1 MKICVR
7 SLPAKIMLAL
17 IRGYQLTFSAL
28 MGKQCRFYP
37 SCSHYAADAIRHYG
51 ALRGG
56 FMGARRILRCH
67 PWNPGG
73 YDPVPLPA
81 DTADKFCTP
90 AAAGKFYSENACTCA
105 IDAPEAKNSDAA
117 HPAAAHIHTP
127 SQTER

>member
-1 MKICVR
+1 M
-7 SLPAKIMLAL
+7 SLPAKILLVL
-17 IRGYQLTFSAL
+17 IRGYQFTFSAL

-51 ALRGG
+51 ALRGS
-56 FMGARRILRCH
+56 FMGLRRILRCH

-81 DTADKFCTP
+81 EIG
-90 AAAGKFYSENACTCA
+90 GKFSSPNACNCA

-117 HPAAAHIHTP
+117 HPAAAPNHTP
-127 SQTER
+127 TQTER